1 MENEFTNIGLVTFNR
16 LEYTK
21 QSIQSILKTTHSKW
35 KLTVVDNG
43 STDGTVEYL
52 QKLHKESYIDRLICL
67 ESNIGVAKASNI
79 AWLLEPNAGFFVK
92 IDNDIIIKKDCW
104 LFDMITLIKANARL
118 GLVGYNV
125 EKKTYP
131 LIENA
136 NATRLRK
143 TDENIGGAVVLIP
156 EKTRNLIGYWSEEY
170 GLYGEEDAD
179 YSARV
184 KAIGLEYAYMED
196 EDAMFHL
203 PGGKAAEIDPKT
215 FLSMESLENED
226 FPAYRTWKDQE
237 RQKNLVDGG
246 LYIRNRIGY
255 QNKWMPTFKP
265 ATYASVIVRAIDES
279 VEDKNHC
286 LVNTKII
293 NNNAKREE
301 YTIIFPLTFNEK
313 EKIENSIRILLN
325 TLEHSGNAPSN
336 IVITCNSKVNESI
349 LKEILH
355 DINVVFNY
363 ENHLATRDALI
374 LSAALVC
381 DTKWIVVI
389 DPYMM
394 PALMWAR
401 DILYIANNYNW
412 DVVGVFVTD
421 STERI
426 DHVGFGINELEM
438 KYEKLFTQMNLGTIG
453 LNNLVAIPSP
463 HFFVIKRTLLLATNN
478 KKIINEEKLLDIFQ
492 YAVDAAVVGISKI
505 PVMKL
510 LDSELVSDD
519 IKLSGE
525 GIGKI
530 YTLEKIYET
539 FSLNLKNNNTLS
551 QAFCNEVAISAMF
564 ENAKR
569 LTNKGRVF
577 HCEVILCNL
586 SNIYSKS
593 SNFWSLL
600 GNFYFELGMFDKAID
615 AFLNVVNLGAKSK
628 ETYQNLGMAAYRS
641 GAYLESTQYFDEAI
655 KLVNGGEK

>member
-52 QKLHKESYIDRLICL
+52 QKLHKESYIDSLICL
-67 ESNIGVAKASNI
+67 ELNIGVAKASNI
-79 AWLLEPNAGFFVK
+79 AWLQEPNAGFFVK

-265 ATYASVIVRAIDES
+265 ATYASVIVRAINES

-293 NNNAKREE
+293 NNNAKREK

-313 EKIENSIRILLN
+313 EKVENSIRILLN

-363 ENHLATRDALI
+363 ENHFATRDALI

-394 PALMWAR
+394 PALMWAQ
-401 DILYIANNYNW
+401 DILYIANNNNW
-412 DVVGVFVTD
+412 DLIGGCVID
-421 STERI
+421 ATERI
-426 DHVGFGINELEM
+426 DHIGFGINEAEM
-438 KYEKLFTQMNLGTIG
+438 RYEKLLNLMHLGDYD
-453 LNNLVAIPSP
+453 LNKLAAIPSP
-463 HFFVIKRTLLLATNN
+463 HFFAIKSNLLVPSNSE
-478 KKIINEEKLLDIFQ
+478 IMNEENLLDIFQ
-492 YAVDAAVVGISKI
+492 YTIDKEFVGISKI
-505 PVMKL
+505 PIIKL
-510 LDSELVSDD
+510 LDSASTPANIQIL
-519 IKLSGE
+519 IKANNKFYFLENVYKNYLLNIRKNISSEAYCNNGE
-525 GIGKI
+525 
-530 YTLEKIYET
+530 
-539 FSLNLKNNNTLS
+539 
-551 QAFCNEVAISAMF
+551 ISIVF
-564 ENAKR
+564 ENAKK
-569 LTNKGRVF
+569 LISNGKLF
-577 HCEVILCNL
+577 HGEVILSNL
-586 SNIYSKS
+586 TCFFSEDPV
-593 SNFWSLL
+593 FWNAL